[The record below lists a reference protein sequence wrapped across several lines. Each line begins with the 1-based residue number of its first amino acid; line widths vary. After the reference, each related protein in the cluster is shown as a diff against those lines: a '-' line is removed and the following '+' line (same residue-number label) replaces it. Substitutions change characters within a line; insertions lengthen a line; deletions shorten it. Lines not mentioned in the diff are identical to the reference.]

1 MFPVPPTSNPSPDPS
16 MTLPGLRVRRFG
28 VLGVVGATAL
38 VASCDTTLS
47 FRPNELLWGFVNINA
62 VSNTANQV
70 RTAPNAVF
78 FRGEVSTV
86 PSAALRPDSC
96 FPVQN
101 FVPPTN
107 SFTGVTYLD
116 AGAAV
121 SVSMGGSLNTI
132 PRVSSGG
139 VTSYNLASGTTVAYT
154 PGDSAIIAIPG
165 ANGGYPQ
172 VELRAK
178 TAEAFVLQPLVPPR
192 TGYMQLRWNRAAD
205 TASALIL
212 QLTFAPAGGSGN
224 ISREYRCAF
233 RDDGIDSIPVAAIPA
248 WTDSTNL
255 KREFIATRLR
265 TILRDINGGAIQFIS
280 TYQIPT
286 PRQ

>member
-1 MFPVPPTSNPSPDPS
+1 MPLSRP
-16 MTLPGLRVRRFG
+16 RVRRFG

-47 FRPNELLWGFVNINA
+47 FRPNELLWGFVTINA
-62 VSNTANQV
+62 VENSSAQI

-101 FVPPTN
+101 YVPPTN

-116 AGAAV
+116 AGESV
-121 SVSMGGSLNTI
+121 SISMGGQANSI
-132 PRVSSGG
+132 PRVSSSGI
-139 VTSYNLASGTTVAYT
+139 TSYNLASGANVNYT

-178 TAEAFVLQPLVPPR
+178 TAEAFVMQPLVPPSS
-192 TGYMQLRWNRAAD
+192 GYMQLRWNRAVD
-205 TASALIL
+205 TSSALIL
-212 QLTFAPAGGSGN
+212 QLTFAPQGGSGN

-233 RDDGIDSIPVAAIPA
+233 RDDGVDSIAVSAIPD
-248 WTDSTNL
+248 WTNATNI

-265 TILRDINGGAIQFIS
+265 TILRDISGGAIQFIS